1 MISEFAANLSDLEE
15 SQIAPREKLVVRA
28 GKAERAEAGSASV
41 RREIWALL
49 LGAVLL
55 VSMVEWVTYHRR
67 VTV

>member
-1 MISEFAANLSDLEE
+1 MTSEFAANLSDLEE
-15 SQIAPREKLVVRA
+15 SHIAPREKLVVS
-28 GKAERAEAGSASV
+28 GKKAERAEVGSAGV

-55 VSMVEWVTYHRR
+55 VSMIEWVTYHRR